1 MAHVKI
7 YATINISDIGLVDFT
22 QVIQTSALTVRKNIA
37 QTEFVIKW
45 IEGSI
50 PTFITDGTITPL
62 QTLSHSEVLTL
73 MSTVEWTEPIEI
85 N

>member
-22 QVIQTSALTVRKNIA
+22 QVIQTSELTVRKNIA
-37 QTEFVIKW
+37 ETEFVIKW
-45 IEGSI
+45 VEGSI

-62 QTLSHSEVLTL
+62 ETLTHDEALIL
-73 MSTVEWTEPIEI
+73 MATVEWTEPIE